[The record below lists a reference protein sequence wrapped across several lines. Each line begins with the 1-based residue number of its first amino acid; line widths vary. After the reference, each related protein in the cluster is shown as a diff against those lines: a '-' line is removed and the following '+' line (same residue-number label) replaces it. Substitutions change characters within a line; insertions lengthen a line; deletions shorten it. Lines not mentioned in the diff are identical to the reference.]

1 MALHDVE
8 SNDDEAENLW
18 GQAPEA
24 NAAGAKILPLQPRAL
39 GRVCPRNTDAA
50 ISEKMATRTDGEFE
64 KSLASKVSSVPAR
77 SFVWKFS

>member
-24 NAAGAKILPLQPRAL
+24 NAAGAKILPLPRRAL

-50 ISEKMATRTDGEFE
+50 ISEKMAAEKNSQRDFE
-64 KSLASKVSSVPAR
+64 GGQK
-77 SFVWKFS
+77 